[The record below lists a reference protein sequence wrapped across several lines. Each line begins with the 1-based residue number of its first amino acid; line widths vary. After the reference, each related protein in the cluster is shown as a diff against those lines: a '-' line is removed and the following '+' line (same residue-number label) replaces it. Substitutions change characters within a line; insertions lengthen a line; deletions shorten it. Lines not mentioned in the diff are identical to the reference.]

1 MNTVHPAEAA
11 AITNSVT
18 PSHEVSVTTLTVGVV
33 VGGHGS
39 LGGHEPVTAVVDTVS
54 ESTTVAIPTPKN
66 NTVTPAK
73 IATLS

>member
-1 MNTVHPAEAA
+1 M
-11 AITNSVT
+11 
-18 PSHEVSVTTLTVGVV
+18 TTLTVGVV